1 MSKGGEITY
10 NHPAPSFIV
19 YEKERRWR
27 SKKEMRRGGGGHRI
41 FVVKGLE
48 AYNQIPLLCD

>member
-48 AYNQIPLLCD
+48 AYNQIPLPCD